1 MNKAMALLFI
11 VGGIILLMM
20 GYNEAH
26 SMRSGFA
33 HYFTGSPT
41 DKSMWM
47 LIAGGIAT
55 LAGLISLL
63 TGSK

>member
-1 MNKAMALLFI
+1 MNKAMALVFI
-11 VGGIILLMM
+11 VGGIFLLMM

-26 SMRSGFA
+26 SMRSGLT
-33 HYFTGSPT
+33 HYLTGSPS
-41 DKSMWM
+41 DKSVWM